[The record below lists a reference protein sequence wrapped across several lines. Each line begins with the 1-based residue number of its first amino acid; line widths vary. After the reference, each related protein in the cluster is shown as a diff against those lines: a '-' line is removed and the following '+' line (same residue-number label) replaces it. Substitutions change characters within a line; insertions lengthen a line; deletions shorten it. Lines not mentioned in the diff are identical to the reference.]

1 MILFRLISWPYV
13 RKHAARSVLTI
24 TGIVLGVGVF
34 VAMHAANNSV
44 FGAFQETVQRVAGA
58 TQLQITAGAAGF
70 DEEVL
75 ERVQSL
81 PQVAVAAPVIE
92 AVAATGL
99 AGQGNLLILGVDM
112 TGDRSLREYDLES
125 GDAAVIED
133 PLVFLAQPD
142 SLMVTKDFAR
152 RNGLSPDDR
161 LPLET
166 VDGRKEFVVRG
177 ILSEGGLSSAFGG
190 NIAIMDIY
198 AAQHVFGRG
207 RKFDRIDLALAE
219 GVSIAEGER
228 LLREQLGP
236 GFEVQT
242 PVSRGQSFESLLR
255 IYRLLLRFSSVAAL
269 VIGMFIIYNSFAI
282 AVTQRRR
289 EIGILRAL
297 GATRGQVATLFLG
310 ESAIGGLIGSVIGVA
325 AGYALAQFAADR
337 ATRLVEGTYGVSQG
351 TVAVTAAAPLIA
363 VAIAIG
369 LITSIVAAA
378 IPARTA
384 AKVDPVKALQKGGV
398 QVLSEGENRFRTI
411 AATILGTIGA
421 VCIAGDTSLR
431 FFYLGY
437 LCVLAAAMLLS
448 PMLSVGL
455 VRLLRP
461 ALVRLRPVEGALA
474 ADSLMGAPRRTSA
487 TVAAMM
493 LAVALVVGLAGTAA
507 ASYENIMEYATHA
520 LNPDLFVTASPT
532 LTGRDYRFPDAMT
545 GEIAAVEG
553 VREIQRMRQ
562 TRVSFRGGQILVM
575 ATDVAGV
582 GRTSPRTPLQGD
594 PAEMYRAA
602 ASGEGVIGSEHLATM
617 FRLKLGDVVELP
629 HPGGT
634 LRLPLVGIVRDY
646 SDQHGSVMVDLSI
659 FRTHWKDDAVDLFRV
674 YVEPGVDAGAVR
686 QRILERFVDDR
697 RIFVLSSGEVR
708 DYVSGLTDEWF
719 GMTWVQLSIAILV
732 AILGIVN
739 SLTVT
744 IADRRRELGVLQA
757 VGGLRSQVRGTLW
770 MEAATIGFVSVLL
783 GLMLGAVHLYFVL
796 QVTYRDYPGLK
807 FDYSYPYAI
816 ALVLFPTLV
825 GAAFLSALGPAE
837 AAVRA
842 PLVQALEYE

>member
-24 TGIVLGVGVF
+24 IGIVLGVGVF
-34 VAMHAANNSV
+34 VAMHAANDSV
-44 FGAFQETVQRVAGA
+44 FGSFQNTVQRVAGA
-58 TQLQITAGAAGF
+58 TQLQITAGGAGF

-81 PQVAVAAPVIE
+81 PQVGVAAPVIE

-142 SLMVTKDFAR
+142 SLMVTSDFAR
-152 RNGLSPDDR
+152 RNGLSPNDR

-166 VDGRKEFVVRG
+166 VDGRKEFVVRA
-177 ILSEGGLSSAFGG
+177 ILSAGGLSSAFGG

-207 RKFDRIDLALAE
+207 RKFDRIDLALAD
-219 GVSIAEGER
+219 GVSIDEGER
-228 LLREQLGP
+228 LLNAQLGP
-236 GFEVQT
+236 GFQVQT
-242 PVSRGQSFESLLR
+242 PASRGQSFESLLR
-255 IYRLLLRFSSVAAL
+255 IYKLLLRFSSVAAL

-310 ESAIGGLIGSVIGVA
+310 ESAIGGLIGSAIGVA
-325 AGYALAQFAADR
+325 AGYALAQFAAER

-351 TVAVTAAAPLIA
+351 GVAITAAAPLVVTALA
-363 VAIAIG
+363 VG
-369 LITSIVAAA
+369 LITSMVAAA

-384 AKVDPVKALQKGGV
+384 AKVDPVKALQKGRV
-398 QVLSEGENRFRTI
+398 QVLSEGENRLRTI
-411 AATILGTIGA
+411 VAAILGIVGTA
-421 VCIAGDTSLR
+421 LIAGETSLR
-431 FFYLGY
+431 LFYLGY

-448 PMLSVGL
+448 PILSVGL
-455 VRLLRP
+455 VRVLRP
-461 ALVRLRPVEGALA
+461 AMVRLRPVEGSLA

-507 ASYENIMEYATHA
+507 ASYKNIMEYAAHA

-545 GEIAAVEG
+545 GQLAEMKG
-553 VREIQRMRQ
+553 VREVQRMRQ
-562 TRVSFRGGQILVM
+562 TRVAFHGGQILIM
-575 ATDVAGV
+575 ATDVAAV
-582 GRTSPRTPLQGD
+582 GRTSPRIPLEGD
-594 PAEMYRAA
+594 AGEMYRAA
-602 ASGEGVIGSEHLATM
+602 ASGQGAIGSENLASM
-617 FRLKLGDVVELP
+617 FQLKLGDVLELP

-634 LRLPLVGIVRDY
+634 LRLPLVGVVRDY
-646 SDQHGSVMVDLSI
+646 ADQHGSLMVDLSV
-659 FRTHWKDDAVDLFRV
+659 FRTHWKDDSVDMFRL
-674 YVEPGVDAGAVR
+674 YVEPDVDPGAVR
-686 QRILERFVDDR
+686 QRILERFADDR

-708 DYVSGLTDEWF
+708 DYVAGLTDEWF

-739 SLTVT
+739 SMTVT

-783 GLMLGAVHLYFVL
+783 GLALGAVHLYFVL
-796 QVTYRDYPGLK
+796 QITYRDYPGLN
-807 FDYSYPYAI
+807 FDYSYPYTI
-816 ALVLFPTLV
+816 ALVLFPALV
-825 GAAFLSALGPAE
+825 GAAFVSSLGPAE
-837 AAVRA
+837 AAVRGS
-842 PLVQALEYE
+842 LVQALEYE